1 MERLTRRLNNNKIV
15 AIKGDSCNYSAYSFD
30 CQPSEGIKRLRTEL
44 EKLADYEDLEEQ
56 GLLVRLPC
64 KEAYSKSGDFV
75 YLIYDY
81 EIIECVHCGLEICP
95 VSGEGFILLATDER
109 VFPYRNPDPEHD
121 LDPTD
126 WCTNATDASMN
137 EIGKTLFFT
146 REEAEKKLEEMK
158 NDKA

>member
-1 MERLTRRLNNNKIV
+1 MERLTERYDITPDGESDVWVKQHDYI
-15 AIKGDSCNYSAYSFD
+15 SAA
-30 CQPSEGIKRLRTEL
+30 R
-44 EKLADYEDLEEQ
+44 KLCDYEDLEEQ

-81 EIIECVHCGLEICP
+81 EIIECVHCGLGICP
-95 VSGEGFILLATDER
+95 VSGEGFISLATDEHI
-109 VFPYRNPDPEHD
+109 FPYRNPDPEHD

-126 WCTNATDASMN
+126 WCTHVTDVNMN

-146 REEAEKKLEEMK
+146 HEEAEKKLEEMK
-158 NDKA
+158 KNG